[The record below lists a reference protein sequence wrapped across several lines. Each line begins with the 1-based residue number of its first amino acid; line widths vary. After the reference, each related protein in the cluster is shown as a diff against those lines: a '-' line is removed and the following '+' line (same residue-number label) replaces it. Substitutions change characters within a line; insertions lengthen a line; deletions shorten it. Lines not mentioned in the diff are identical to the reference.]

1 MRILGVYLLYAAVA
15 LRGIVA
21 FTGSPRLPLIVA
33 LFTAYGALLVLERW
47 FTRRQP
53 PGSNPSTEPEASFE
67 QKSKTVLYVA
77 MLTVLVVGLMAVPET
92 QDFFA
97 LLFVP
102 PSMQAV
108 LIFGRRAGFTCIM
121 VFSLMTCVALL
132 GSEDGPLFGLA
143 MGVFFSGM
151 LFLFGAYAFQ
161 VQQAETARIQNQR
174 ILEDL
179 QAAHRSLQEYTHQKA
194 ALSVEQERSRLARD
208 LHDSVTQTAFSM
220 SLASQSAGLLYS
232 NEPPRAVEQLLRL
245 EKLAENALGE
255 IQTLVTQLRPRS
267 LTEEGLQAALQRM
280 VAERETAEGVHVSLQ
295 VDGERSLTE
304 AQILGLYS
312 IANEAL
318 TNVMK
323 HSGVH
328 EAVIRLN
335 LCPDGTFLEIEDEG
349 AGFDPAFAMN
359 QPGHLGM
366 PGMYEQA
373 REIGWN
379 LIVESQPGHGTRI
392 RVMEI

>member
-21 FTGSPRLPLIVA
+21 FAGSPRLLLIVA
-33 LFTAYGALLVLERW
+33 LFTAYGALLILEPW
-47 FTRRQP
+47 FIRRQP
-53 PGSNPSTEPEASFE
+53 PGNNPSTVPGVPIE
-67 QKSKTVLYVA
+67 QKSKTVLYIV
-77 MLTVLVVGLMAVPET
+77 MLSSLVMGLMAVPET

-108 LIFGRRAGFTCIM
+108 LIFGRRAGFTSIM
-121 VFSLMTCVALL
+121 LFSLIICVALL
-132 GSEDGPLFGLA
+132 RSEDGPVFGLA

-151 LFLFGAYAFQ
+151 LLLFGAYAFQ
-161 VQQAETARIQNQR
+161 VHQAETARIQSER

-179 QAAHRSLQEYTHQKA
+179 QAAHRNLQDYTHQVA

-220 SLASQSAGLLYS
+220 SLASQSAGLLSS
-232 NEPPRAVEQLLRL
+232 NELPRAVEQLLRL

-267 LTEEGLQAALQRM
+267 VTEEGLQAALQRM
-280 VAERETAEGVHVSLQ
+280 VVERETAEGVHVSLQ
-295 VDGERSLTE
+295 VDGDRTLTE
-304 AQILGLYS
+304 AQVMGLYS

-335 LCPDGTFLEIEDEG
+335 LNPADTFLEIEDKG
-349 AGFDPAFAMN
+349 QGFDPASVMN

-373 REIGWN
+373 REIEWT

-392 RVMEI
+392 RVMET